1 MDYRVERHSAGERSI
16 AKVQRRHVADF
27 EFNAG
32 SQRSRDADHL
42 WRKIDPDDI
51 GASVMQILCD
61 LSRSAAEVGDY
72 SLLTHFLGEAIQEM
86 TVEWFSVQ
94 LVEQVLGVSRRG
106 CVIAPSHIHTGSSRI
121 ESERAIR
128 FVLSV
133 AVQFL

>member
-1 MDYRVERHSAGERSI
+1 MLHVVADMKCDEKQTSRLYGPRTLAEYMLELRWLEMDYRVERHSAGERSI

-61 LSRSAAEVGDY
+61 LSRSAAEVGNY
-72 SLLTHFLGEAIQEM
+72 SLLPHFLGEAIQEM

-94 LVEQVLGVSRRG
+94 L
-106 CVIAPSHIHTGSSRI
+106 
-121 ESERAIR
+121 
-128 FVLSV
+128 
-133 AVQFL
+133 